1 MNTKMMLPLLFGVVV
16 SLLSSTRT
24 LGFVPLTMVRT
35 IQSNR
40 GRIQSVFQNTIK
52 HATTLP
58 STSLF
63 LSSSDEDEEQA
74 EKIPIPPSTPVPDIS
89 DSSVDKIAAEAA
101 NAIREAESALSESIN
116 NEEDEIEIARR
127 KAVEAQEIVAQQRLQ
142 KEATVRQI
150 EAFVAGFGAFL
161 FGGIAGGVMDIFLI
175 ENNLDID
182 IDLILP
188 PSVLSVI
195 FGVTTITLGQNDDET
210 GAFVRSFFGGPLKQ
224 LTESIKTSIRNKVE
238 ETVDDIK
245 ATPDKI
251 KVAFERKVQETTEEI
266 KQIPDKVKEGIEAK
280 VDETVEEIK
289 AIPEKVQDAATEAVE
304 NAKDEISTAATRT
317 VDEIKATPGRV
328 VQEVENKV
336 DQTVSD
342 IKKNVEEV
350 IGVPIKDLNKA
361 SNSVSSALPDT
372 IPQPP
377 EKSPSQPLIKVP
389 EILKKPEPPKA
400 KPPQVPPQKE
410 EMAKL
415 PDLTL
420 PTPSKINLPKPPEI
434 NLPKTSVF
442 NLPNPPD
449 LSVPKTPVPPKE
461 PPTKESK
468 SKPSDNFVFSEVS
481 LKGFV
486 DDVRTTDKA
495 NMKSNED
502 RRAEEVAL
510 AKKKE
515 HWRQSKQLRQRRGC
529 RSNKLLLLRSRRK
542 SKINRDN
549 RQWVKRS
556 LEQPFLLDYL
566 EVVRQTLHHHQEH
579 HQEFLLYPVGK
590 EIVMDLYQ
598 GLFRARLPSVMV
610 IL

>member
-16 SLLSSTRT
+16 SLLSSTQT

-40 GRIQSVFQNTIK
+40 GRIQSLFQNTIK

-63 LSSSDEDEEQA
+63 LSSSDEEKA
-74 EKIPIPPSTPVPDIS
+74 EKIPKPPSTPVPDIS

-127 KAVEAQEIVAQQRLQ
+127 KAVEAQQIVAQQRLQ
-142 KEATVRQI
+142 KEATARQI

-188 PSVLSVI
+188 PAVLSVI

-304 NAKDEISTAATRT
+304 NAKDEISAAATRT

-350 IGVPIKDLNKA
+350 IGVPIKDLNKVCSTIRSNFRIDFLDILTNA
-361 SNSVSSALPDT
+361 SNAYS
-372 IPQPP
+372 
-377 EKSPSQPLIKVP
+377 
-389 EILKKPEPPKA
+389 
-400 KPPQVPPQKE
+400 
-410 EMAKL
+410 
-415 PDLTL
+415 TL
-420 PTPSKINLPKPPEI
+420 FII
-434 NLPKTSVF
+434 F
-442 NLPNPPD
+442 
-449 LSVPKTPVPPKE
+449 
-461 PPTKESK
+461 
-468 SKPSDNFVFSEVS
+468 
-481 LKGFV
+481 
-486 DDVRTTDKA
+486 
-495 NMKSNED
+495 
-502 RRAEEVAL
+502 
-510 AKKKE
+510 
-515 HWRQSKQLRQRRGC
+515 
-529 RSNKLLLLRSRRK
+529 
-542 SKINRDN
+542 
-549 RQWVKRS
+549 
-556 LEQPFLLDYL
+556 
-566 EVVRQTLHHHQEH
+566 
-579 HQEFLLYPVGK
+579 
-590 EIVMDLYQ
+590 
-598 GLFRARLPSVMV
+598 RLPIQYLVRYP
-610 IL
+610 ILFHNHLKSHRLNL